1 MLPAEEWKQ
10 EEVLKQAMVKF
21 FSGKFCRRTKY
32 LCFLS
37 FIFRSG
43 AENVSTCLN
52 RTSSQQTPSK

>member
-1 MLPAEEWKQ
+1 MLLAEEWKQ

-37 FIFRSG
+37 FIFQVR
-43 AENVSTCLN
+43 
-52 RTSSQQTPSK
+52 R